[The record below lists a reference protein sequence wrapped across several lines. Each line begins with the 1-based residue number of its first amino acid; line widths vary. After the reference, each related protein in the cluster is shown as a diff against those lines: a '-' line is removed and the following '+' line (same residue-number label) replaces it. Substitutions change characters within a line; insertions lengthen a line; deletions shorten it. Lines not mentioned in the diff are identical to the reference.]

1 MPEKERERERDR
13 DRERTWIKKSIWV
26 CVSVGMGIF
35 VQIAT
40 W

>member
-1 MPEKERERERDR
+1 MPEKEREREGA
-13 DRERTWIKKSIWV
+13 WIKKSIWV